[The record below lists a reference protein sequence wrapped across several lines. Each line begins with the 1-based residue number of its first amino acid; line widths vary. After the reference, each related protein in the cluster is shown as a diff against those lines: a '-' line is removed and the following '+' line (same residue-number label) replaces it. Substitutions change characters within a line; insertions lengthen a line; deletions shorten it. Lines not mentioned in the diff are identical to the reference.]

1 MNKIAYLKSLQESHS
16 KLDEQIKGLGPYA
29 HLRIS
34 FLKKQKLMLKEKIV
48 KLENELNENSNTE

>member
-1 MNKIAYLKSLQESHS
+1 MNKIAYLKSLRESHS